1 MSVVIDVS
9 AVMPW
14 GVPDEDTDSTAPV
27 RARVQREQ
35 AVVPSLFWFE
45 LANAVVRAERRGRI
59 TEEKGTEFLEFFDD
73 VIADEAVPPASALA
87 QLARVHGLTAYDAAY
102 LWVAQSRGLPL
113 ATLDG
118 QLRAA
123 ATKAGIEVL

>member
-1 MSVVIDVS
+1 
-9 AVMPW
+9 MPW